1 MANRIDYGKLRDF
14 EGFDLRGH
22 VPEAG
27 RSGVTVGMGIDLG
40 QRNEQDLRRAGLSPM
55 EYDRLLPFLGRERDD
70 AQKALDCFKY
80 LYGKDFEIAE
90 DTWRKLRDDYVALRI
105 DPMIRRYNASLA
117 PGRLRFDQLPTE
129 IQTVIAS
136 VTWQYGTPAA
146 KTPAFWAH
154 VVDQDWDAALSE
166 LRNFRDA
173 YQTRHTQE
181 AFLMEAGV
189 NRLRQDG
196 RP

>member
-1 MANRIDYGKLRDF
+1 MANRIDYRKLQDF
-14 EGFDLRGH
+14 EGFNLKGH
-22 VPEAG
+22 VPAAG

-40 QRNEQDLRRAGLSPM
+40 QRNERDLRRAGLTPI
-55 EYDRLLPFLGRERDD
+55 EYDRLSPFLGRERDD

-90 DTWRKLRDDYVALRI
+90 ATWRKLRDDYVTLRI

-117 PGRLRFDQLPTE
+117 PGRLRFDRLPTE

-146 KTPAFWAH
+146 ETPVFWAH

-166 LRNFRDA
+166 LRDFGDA
-173 YQTRHTQE
+173 YQTRHTKE
-181 AFLMEAGV
+181 AVFMETGV
-189 NRLRQDG
+189 ERLRQDG
-196 RP
+196 RR